1 MSSFIF
7 GSKARARPSG
17 AWGRLHP
24 QILEQA
30 GKACQVTN
38 TLAYLAAFISA
49 RKFDNIDVR
58 LRTHV
63 GKPVYPSDYDD
74 VEALRAATVEAV
86 EKLIEQNQRIP
97 GSVSRAVGERLE
109 LVSTLM
115 DLFFSSSKIQ
125 KQNKLERLFLES
137 FFNLGPIQGIL
148 KGEVSL
154 YH

>member
-1 MSSFIF
+1 VFVPDKSFLSSLIF
-7 GSKARARPSG
+7 GSKARAPPSG
-17 AWGRLHP
+17 AWGRPHP
-24 QILEQA
+24 QIIGQA
-30 GKACQVTN
+30 GKTCQVAN
-38 TLAYLAAFISA
+38 TLAYLSAFMRE
-49 RKFDNIDVR
+49 RKFDNIDAR

-115 DLFFSSSKIQ
+115 NLFFLRRRFKSKISRSVCSW
-125 KQNKLERLFLES
+125 KAFLT
-137 FFNLGPIQGIL
+137 
-148 KGEVSL
+148 
-154 YH
+154 

>member
-1 MSSFIF
+1 MSIQCMLDFY
-7 GSKARARPSG
+7 GSTRQ
-17 AWGRLHP
+17 HP

-30 GKACQVTN
+30 VKACQVTN
-38 TLAYLAAFISA
+38 TLAYLSAFISE
-49 RKFDNIDVR
+49 RKFDNIDAR

-97 GSVSRAVGERLE
+97 GSISRAVGERLE
-109 LVSTLM
+109 LVSALM
-115 DLFFSSSKIQ
+115 NLFFSSPRIQ
-125 KQNKLERLFLES
+125 EQNKSERLFLES
-137 FFNLGPIQGIL
+137 LFNLRPIQGIL
-148 KGEVSL
+148 KWEVLL